1 MLYADLIRISVIFLA
16 WAKSGRPEAV
26 SRAEALLKN
35 MEESPS
41 VSPDLLSYSGVISC
55 VSKSKRNKD
64 IKKAEDVLQRVS
76 KMDGVQP
83 DNIIFNQVL
92 NIYSKRGIK
101 GSADQCEKLVQRM
114 EQLTAQGNNEK
125 VAPDIRTYNILL
137 TAYANEKGATEA
149 EKILQRIEKHK
160 SIHPNAISYTTCMD
174 SFAKIGDAHNSLRIL
189 SLMEKSFQSGNVQAK
204 PTRRAYISALNS
216 LANSG
221 RGDAG
226 ARAEALVQ
234 TMERMSKSDPEL
246 KPDTTVYNV
255 LINCHKNSAARAEK
269 VLYRMGK
276 RDVVS
281 YSSVIN
287 IHSKVGGIKAAKRA
301 QALLDEMQN
310 EDVLPNAYTFNR

>member
-1 MLYADLIRISVIFLA
+1 
-16 WAKSGRPEAV
+16 
-26 SRAEALLKN
+26 
-35 MEESPS
+35 MEESTT

-76 KMDGVQP
+76 KMGGVQP
-83 DNIIFNQVL
+83 DNVIFNQVL

-101 GSADQCEKLVQRM
+101 GSADQCEKMVQRM
-114 EQLTAQGNNEK
+114 EQQK
-125 VAPDIRTYNILL
+125 VVPDIRTYNILL
-137 TAYANEKGATEA
+137 TAYANEKGATAA
-149 EKILQRIEKHK
+149 EKILQRIEKHE
-160 SIHPNAISYTTCMD
+160 SINPDAISYTTCMD
-174 SFAKIGDAHNSLRIL
+174 SYAKIGDAHNSLRIL

-216 LANSG
+216 LAKSG

-234 TMERMSKSDPEL
+234 TMERMAKSNPEL

-301 QALLDEMQN
+301 QELLDEMQN
-310 EDVLPNAYTFNR
+310 EDVAPNAYTFNR

>member
-1 MLYADLIRISVIFLA
+1 MGIRL
-16 WAKSGRPEAV
+16 KSFSNYCTASATRI
-26 SRAEALLKN
+26 R
-35 MEESPS
+35 
-41 VSPDLLSYSGVISC
+41 D
-55 VSKSKRNKD
+55 KD

-76 KMDGVQP
+76 NMDGVQP

-114 EQLTAQGNNEK
+114 EQLTAQGNEK

-149 EKILQRIEKHK
+149 EKILQRIEKHE
-160 SIHPNAISYTTCMD
+160 SINPNAISYTTCMD

-189 SLMEKSFQSGNVQAK
+189 LLMEKSFQSGNVQAK

-234 TMERMSKSDPEL
+234 TMERMAKSNPEL

-255 LINCHKNSAARAEK
+255 LINCHKNSASRAEK